1 MTNKN
6 TKKSKNKI
14 LSSKKTTVIL
24 SSIILLPFLIFGFIL
39 IRDKMGTGTPVI
51 GSRNDHQLEHKITE
65 EQLKAVEELVK
76 IDDVKSSKITLKAST
91 LRVYLEVSAEMS
103 KEQLAKVGEAIY
115 KQVIEVIPIDPYF
128 TNTENNKQYDLEVH
142 TYNDVEDK
150 TGDDFVYY
158 EIIRTGSMEDTNY
171 AFLTDAKDPEFKEE
185 VLELMEKLA
194 EEREAEKSAK
204 EAEKEAEAETEE
216 DEGGE

>member
-1 MTNKN
+1 
-6 TKKSKNKI
+6 
-14 LSSKKTTVIL
+14 
-24 SSIILLPFLIFGFIL
+24 
-39 IRDKMGTGTPVI
+39 MGTGTPVI

-76 IDDVKSSKITLKAST
+76 IDDVKSSKVTLKAST